1 MTKQLEAEAEKV
13 LDFWFNE
20 EHQPYWF
27 EKNPQFDNQ
36 IKVQFAETLQAAKAG
51 ECAHWRETVQ
61 GALAEII
68 VLDQFSR
75 NLHRDSPQ
83 AFAQDGMALVLA
95 QEIIKQEDFSSLNTA
110 QKKFAIMPY
119 MHSESKKIHQQGLP
133 LFEALNDDYT
143 LSFAVRHKEIIDKF
157 GRYPHRNDV
166 LDRETTP
173 EEIEF
178 LKQPN
183 SSF

>member
-1 MTKQLEAEAEKV
+1 MSNKLTTEAGQV

-20 EHQPYWF
+20 ENKPYWF
-27 EKNPQFDNQ
+27 KKSQAFDDKIKEKFWN
-36 IKVQFAETLQAAKAG
+36 TLLAAKAG
-51 ECAHWRETVQ
+51 ELVVWRDSAE
-61 GALAEII
+61 GYLAEII

-75 NLHRDSPQ
+75 NLYRNSPK
-83 AFAQDGMALVLA
+83 AFDQDGMALILA
-95 QEIIKQEDFSSLNTA
+95 QEIIKREDYKQLPTE
-110 QKKFAIMPY
+110 QRKFAIMPF
-119 MHSESKKIHQQGLP
+119 MHSESKKIHEQGLP

-143 LSFAVRHKEIIDKF
+143 LDFEIRHKEIIDRF
-157 GRYPHRNDV
+157 GRYPHRNEV
-166 LDRETTP
+166 LGRESTA